1 LWGVGENPVLM
12 KKKYIITFITEFIV
26 LISSILVYKLAAFVL
41 GNTGFSEYALSRRIL
56 SFIQPVILMGL
67 TVGIPRYMGYHS
79 TASSEKRDFYF
90 ISGAVITFLAVLIF
104 IPILFLFKK
113 EMSFLLFASSDY
125 SHFIFPINLLLIGT
139 IGHLLCYSYFRGR
152 LSMLKANIL
161 QTINIAILPLAV
173 FGFAKDTV
181 NILVLLGGG
190 RCIITLVFLY
200 IIFRQLIVLGLR
212 KHIVSYSKELLR
224 YSIPRVPG
232 DFGWAALLSLVA
244 FFTAHSAGVTEAGTV
259 AFGISLLVAA
269 GSLLS
274 PIGIV
279 LLPHASRMV
288 AKLEMSELR
297 VFVRKLLLIS
307 TSLTFFGVIIFEMFG
322 GRIIELYLGHRFGD
336 MTLTLKILILA
347 SIPYGIFVT
356 MVNIIDSFYIKAM
369 NTKNILISLC
379 FFLLCGGLTTMI
391 GGGYLYII
399 IEFVS
404 AFTILGLLTLIDV
417 KRIFASRSV

>member
-1 LWGVGENPVLM
+1 M
-12 KKKYIITFITEFIV
+12 KNKYVITFATEFIV
-26 LISSILVYKLAAFVL
+26 LISSLLAYKLAAIVL

-56 SFIQPVILMGL
+56 SFVQPVILMGL

-79 TASSEKRDFYF
+79 TASGEKGDFYF
-90 ISGAVITFLAVLIF
+90 IGGAAITFLAVLIS
-104 IPILFLFKK
+104 IPILVLFKK
-113 EMSFLLFASSDY
+113 EMSFFFFASSDY

-152 LSMLKANIL
+152 LSMLKANLL

-173 FGFAKDTV
+173 FAFSKDTV

-200 IIFRQLIVLGLR
+200 IIFRQLIVPGLR
-212 KHIVSYSKELLR
+212 KHIVSHSKELLR

-259 AFGISLLVAA
+259 AFGISLLVAG

-288 AKLEMSELR
+288 AKLEMAELR
-297 VFVRKLLLIS
+297 VFVGKILLIS
-307 TSLTFFGVIIFEMFG
+307 ASLAFLGVIIFELFG
-322 GRIIELYLGHRFGD
+322 GTIIELYLGHGFGG
-336 MTLTLKILILA
+336 MTLTLKILALA
-347 SIPYGIFVT
+347 SIPYAIFVT

-369 NTKNILISLC
+369 NTKNILISLS
-379 FFLLCGGLTTMI
+379 FLLLCGGLTTMI
-391 GGGYLYII
+391 GGRYFYIV

-404 AFTILGLLTLIDV
+404 AFAILGLLTLIDV
-417 KRIFASRSV
+417 KRIFAHRSV

>member
-1 LWGVGENPVLM
+1 M
-12 KKKYIITFITEFIV
+12 KNKYVITFATEFVV
-26 LISSILVYKLAAFVL
+26 LISSLLVYKLAAIVL

-90 ISGAVITFLAVLIF
+90 IGGAVIMFLAVLII
-104 IPILFLFKK
+104 IPILLLFKK
-113 EMSFLLFASSDY
+113 EISFLLFASSDY

-152 LSMLKANIL
+152 LFMVKANIL
-161 QTINIAILPLAV
+161 QIINIAVLPLTV

-181 NILVLLGGG
+181 NVLMLLGGA
-190 RCIITLVFLY
+190 RCLISLVFLY
-200 IIFRQLIVLGLR
+200 IIFRQLTFVDLR
-212 KHIVSYSKELLR
+212 KNIASYTKELLY

-244 FFTAHSAGVTEAGTV
+244 FFTAHSSGVREAGNV
-259 AFGISLLVAA
+259 AFGISLLVAG

-288 AKLEMSELR
+288 AKLEMAELR
-297 VFVRKLLLIS
+297 VFVKKILLL
-307 TSLTFFGVIIFEMFG
+307 TVSLALLGVIIFEICG
-322 GRIIELYLGHRFGD
+322 GRIIELYLGQPFGG
-336 MTLTLKILILA
+336 MTFMLKIIMVA
-347 SIPYGIFVT
+347 SIPYAIFVA
-356 MVNIIDSFYIKAM
+356 MVNVIDSFYIKAL
-369 NTKNILISLC
+369 NTKNILISLS
-379 FFLLCGGLTTMI
+379 FFLLCGGFTTLI
-391 GGGYLYII
+391 GGGYLYLI
-399 IEFVS
+399 IEFVC
-404 AFTILGLLTLIDV
+404 AFIILGLLTLIDV
-417 KRIFASRSV
+417 KRIFERRSV